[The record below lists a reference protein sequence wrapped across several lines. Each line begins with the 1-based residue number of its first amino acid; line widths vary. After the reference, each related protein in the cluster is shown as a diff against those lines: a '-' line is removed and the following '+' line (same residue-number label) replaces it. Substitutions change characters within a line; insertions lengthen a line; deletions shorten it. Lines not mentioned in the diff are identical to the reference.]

1 MKGAAPTNAAS
12 ATSLHLFMPSKISIK
27 NRLLKLHNLYLG
39 VDGGGTKTHVVLI
52 DDDKQVVGEG
62 MDGASNPLRVGIET
76 AVANILTAVNAAC
89 DAGNLNR
96 GDIVSATLGLA
107 GVRRE
112 DLRQRVYDRFLRD
125 LHIKPVDVSTDA
137 EIALYGATL
146 GKAGLV
152 VIAGTGSVC
161 IGQNDEGKKA
171 TAGGWGPLAGDEG
184 GGAGIAR
191 RALQAIAKASDGRG
205 KPTNLSEV
213 ALDYFRA
220 ARMEDLSVAIYAPQI
235 DNARIAGF
243 ARFVIE
249 TASQG
254 DEVATGVLT
263 EAGRELALAAI
274 AVIRQLKL
282 EKRKFPIAQV
292 GSIFSA
298 GKLITEPFLERVRAV
313 APKAFLTEPLLTPA
327 VAAAQMAFKSY
338 HRK

>member
-1 MKGAAPTNAAS
+1 
-12 ATSLHLFMPSKISIK
+12 MPPKRINK
-27 NRLLKLHNLYLG
+27 NQLLSLHNLYLG
-39 VDGGGTKTHVVLI
+39 VDGGGTKTQVVLI
-52 DDDKQVVGEG
+52 DDDKKVVGVG
-62 MDGASNPLRVGIET
+62 FNGASNPLRVGIET
-76 AVANILTAVNAAC
+76 AVTNIFSAVNDAC
-89 DAGNLNR
+89 DQGNLNR

-112 DLRQRVYDRFLRD
+112 DLRQRVYDRFIRD
-125 LHIKPVDVSTDA
+125 LHIKPIVVSTDA
-137 EIALYGATL
+137 EIALYGATM

-161 IGQNDEGKKA
+161 IGQNDKGQKA

-205 KPTNLSEV
+205 KPTDLSEV

-220 ARMEDLSVAIYAPQI
+220 ARMEDLSVAIYAPQV

-243 ARFVIE
+243 ARCVIE
-249 TASQG
+249 KASEG
-254 DEVATGVLT
+254 DQVASCVLN

-274 AVIRQLKL
+274 AVIHQLKL
-282 EKRKFPIAQV
+282 EKRKFPIAKV

-298 GKLITEPFLERVRAV
+298 GELITKPFLERVQSI

-327 VAAAQMAFKSY
+327 VAAAQMAFNNY